1 MKKVIVTFVVL
12 IVLGT
17 VWTLFLEHEKRR
29 FEESLPKVPIMV
41 TQPVDAVDTSAVSE
55 ESDSA
60 TEVPGQWIPIGDNAS
75 TAGKQT
81 EVEAVPHEDTEEF
94 TVEEMI
100 ELFEAE
106 LAETAAP
113 QHNEVNNSFEEFLAS
128 QGITREEYEKQEIAK
143 ETLQRILAN
152 PANVLVGQPLEVG
165 AVYVMPASQHEALL
179 EAAIVLDPSAENKRA
194 LERLR
199 RRERNKTVP
208 EPDLETYKGIQ
219 IDRIQFDGSTIDLP
233 R

>member
-1 MKKVIVTFVVL
+1 MKKFIVTTLIL

-29 FEESLPKVPIMV
+29 FVDSLPKPPIMV
-41 TQPVDAVDTSAVSE
+41 TQPVDAVDTSAESE

-60 TEVPGQWIPIGDNAS
+60 TAVPGQWIPIGDNAS
-75 TAGKQT
+75 TEGKQT
-81 EVEAVPHEDTEEF
+81 AVEAVPHEDTEEF

-106 LAETAAP
+106 LTETAGP
-113 QHNEVNNSFEEFLAS
+113 QHNEVNNAFEEFLAS
-128 QGITREEYEKQEIAK
+128 QGITREEYEKQEIAR

-165 AVYVMPASQHEALL
+165 AVYVMSASQQEALL
-179 EAAIVLDPSAENKRA
+179 KAAIVLDPTQENKRA

-199 RRERNKTVP
+199 REKHKTVP
-208 EPDLETYKGIQ
+208 EPGPETHEGIPT
-219 IDRIQFDGSTIDLP
+219 DGFTIDLP

>member
-29 FEESLPKVPIMV
+29 FEESLPKVPILV

-60 TEVPGQWIPIGDNAS
+60 PAVPGQWIPIGDNAS
-75 TAGKQT
+75 TEDKQT

-106 LAETAAP
+106 LAETAGP

-128 QGITREEYEKQEIAK
+128 QGITREEYEKQEIAR
-143 ETLQRILAN
+143 ETLHRILAN

-179 EAAIVLDPSAENKRA
+179 QAAIVLDPSEENKRA

-199 RRERNKTVP
+199 RRERNRTIP

-219 IDRIQFDGSTIDLP
+219 IDTIDFP